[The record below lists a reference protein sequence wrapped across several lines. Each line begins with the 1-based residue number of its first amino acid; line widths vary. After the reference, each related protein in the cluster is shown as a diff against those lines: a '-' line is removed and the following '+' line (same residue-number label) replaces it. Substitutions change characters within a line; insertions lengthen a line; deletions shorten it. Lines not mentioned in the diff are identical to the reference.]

1 MIRILSKGTLASI
14 KTSQNHVSTQI
25 RFGGGIK
32 QCDFFA
38 GVVEIQTKWDDTQ
51 LTAELISSESIF
63 VESFTLSFKYKS
75 PKTSSDTSIW
85 SESFSDDV
93 LSERVN
99 GIPGVET
106 SRRNRHGAWAMWIG
120 EAPDAEGMLL
130 SQDSPAYNHP
140 LSFECKPVRHRI
152 NVTWSINSQLSRK
165 QKILLSRVVVSQG
178 RRIQTVDY
186 WQKQWMMTR
195 GEKKNNVRLTKG
207 WIGGSSISSPDDI
220 LESLKFLKKEKI
232 KLDWFAIDSGFA
244 GNSDDWLKPTDQYQ
258 KKMNTTAR
266 YISDAQLVPGIRF
279 SPFLVSRNSKIA
291 EEHKGWLVHTEK
303 GSPVIK
309 KNCMGNKACC
319 ILDATN
325 PKVKDHIL
333 NTLTVM
339 KNQWGFHAFVL
350 DNITDLAIPGKRTN
364 NTLSPGR
371 LISGIVKLIRKTV
384 GNNVLLVGMKS
395 PLLSATGMWDIQ
407 TIANEIKLS
416 LPEKALINI
425 ASSMIHRARWN
436 KGAWLNASGPISIE
450 LFGSTDRCSI
460 NMLRDAIPL
469 SAGSV
474 LLSGDPR
481 ALDKS
486 ASSNIKSFMTMFE
499 ECQNGNIMIG
509 NQSGGGRK
517 KVLVVRNNRGWLA
530 LFNFSPDRTTVC
542 LSRNTLRKELGI
554 ISPLSAEDRTLL
566 DSQEIHL
573 ALPPWGHRLLKG

>member
-14 KTSQNHVSTQI
+14 KTSQNHISTQI

-32 QCDFFA
+32 QCDFLA
-38 GVVEIQTKWDDTQ
+38 GKVEIQTKWDDTQ

-63 VESFTLSFKYKS
+63 VESLTLSFKYKS

-93 LSERVN
+93 LSEKVN

-120 EAPDAEGMLL
+120 EAPDAEGILL
-130 SQDSPAYNHP
+130 SQDSSAYNHP
-140 LSFECKPVRHRI
+140 LSFECKPARHRI
-152 NVTWSINSQLSRK
+152 NVTWSINSQLSSK
-165 QKILLSRVVVSQG
+165 QKILLSRVVVGQG
-178 RRIQTVDY
+178 RRIQTVNY
-186 WQKQWMMTR
+186 WQKQWLMT
-195 GEKKNNVRLTKG
+195 GGVKKNNVHLTKG
-207 WIGGSSISSPDDI
+207 WIGGNSISSPDEI
-220 LESLKFLKKEKI
+220 KESLKFLKKEKI
-232 KLDWFAIDSGFA
+232 KLDWFAINSGFA
-244 GNSDDWLKPTDQYQ
+244 GDFDDWIQPTDQYQ
-258 KKMNTTAR
+258 IKMNTAAR
-266 YISDAQLVPGIRF
+266 YINDAQLVPGIRF
-279 SPFLVSRNSKIA
+279 SPFLVSRNSRIA
-291 EEHKGWLVHTEK
+291 EEQKEWLVHTEK

-309 KNCMGNKACC
+309 KNCIDNKACC

-325 PKVKDHIL
+325 PGVNNHIL
-333 NTLTVM
+333 NILTVM

-350 DNITDLAIPGKRTN
+350 DNITDLTIPGKRAN
-364 NTLSPGR
+364 NTLSPGGLVSR
-371 LISGIVKLIRKTV
+371 VVKLIRKTL
-384 GNNVLLVGMKS
+384 GNDVLLVGMKS

-407 TIANEIKLS
+407 TIVNEIKLT

-425 ASSMIHRARWN
+425 ASSMIHRAGWN
-436 KGAWLNASGPISIE
+436 KGAWLNASGPMPIE
-450 LFGSTDRCSI
+450 LFSSTDRCSR

-481 ALDKS
+481 FLDKNT
-486 ASSNIKSFMTMFE
+486 SSNIRNFMAMFE
-499 ECQNGNIMIG
+499 KCRNGSILIG

-517 KVLVVRNNRGWLA
+517 KVLVVRNSCGWLA
-530 LFNFSPDRTTVC
+530 LFNFSPDKTTVC
-542 LSRNTLRKELGI
+542 LSRSTLKKELGI